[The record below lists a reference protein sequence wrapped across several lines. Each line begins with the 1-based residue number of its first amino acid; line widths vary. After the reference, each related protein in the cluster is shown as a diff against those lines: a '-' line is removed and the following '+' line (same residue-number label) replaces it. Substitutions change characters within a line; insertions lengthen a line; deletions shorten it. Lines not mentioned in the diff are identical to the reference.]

1 MIINYSIIIMI
12 TLTKQQQLRARM
24 QLLGIR
30 EADLQEKFIIGSGR
44 GGQKLQ
50 KTASCVYLHHVPSGL
65 EVKCQRTRSR
75 EDNRYH
81 ARKLLCDK
89 LDRLLHHEQSEQQ
102 QIREKIRRQKRK
114 RSRRAQAKVLA
125 NKAKRSQTKELR
137 KSPDIDE

>member
-1 MIINYSIIIMI
+1 MI
-12 TLTKQQQLRARM
+12 TLTKQQQLQKRM
-24 QLLGIR
+24 QSLGIC

-50 KTASCVYLHHVPSGL
+50 KTASCVYLHHIPSGL

-89 LDRLLHHEQSEQQ
+89 MDLKLNQRQSEQQ
-102 QIREKIRRQKRK
+102 QLCEKIRRQKRK
-114 RSRRAQAKVLA
+114 RSQRAKAKVLE

-137 KSPDIDE
+137 KPPDIET